1 MLSDQAIKAGIREAK
16 LGAKAIKRF
25 DERGL
30 FILLKP
36 NGSALWRLKY
46 YVGGREKL
54 IGLGAYPDVTLKRA
68 REKRDDARREV
79 ADGVDP
85 SATRKAA
92 KRADANSVEA
102 VAKEWLDGQVSALD
116 AGTLKRHRS
125 RLQRFVFPH
134 VGSSPIAKVTAADLL
149 EILRRIEKSPRR
161 NFSNRET
168 AKRVR
173 QLCGQIWRFGIAT
186 QRADRDISADLRGA
200 LAPPVAKNLPA
211 LTDPTRV
218 GELLRAIHGYAGQP
232 VTMAALKLAPLLF
245 TRPGELRR
253 MEWAELDLDKATWSI
268 PGPKMKMK
276 TPHIVPLSTQ
286 ATVVLREIEPHTGGG
301 KYVFPGLR
309 SATRPMSENTVNG
322 ALRRLGFTGDEHVGH
337 GFRTTASTMLNELG
351 WNPDAIEAQ
360 LAHQD
365 GNAIRRTYNKAK
377 FLDER
382 KRMMQAWADYLDQLR
397 DGGNKVVPIRRSA

>member
-1 MLSDQAIKAGIREAK
+1 MLTDQAIKAGIRD
-16 LGAKAIKRF
+16 AKAAAKALKRF

-36 NGSALWRLKY
+36 NGSALWRFKY
-46 YVGGREKL
+46 YFAGLEKG

-68 REKRDDARREV
+68 REKRDEARSAV
-79 ADGVDP
+79 ADGTDP

-92 KRADANSVEA
+92 KRAEANSVEA
-102 VAKEWLDGQVSALD
+102 VANEWLQGQASGLD
-116 AGTLKRHRS
+116 AGTSKRHRS
-125 RLQRFVFPH
+125 RLQRFVFPYI
-134 VGSSPIAKVTAADLL
+134 GSSPIAKVTAAGLL

-173 QLCGQIWRFGIAT
+173 QLCGQVWRFAIAT
-186 QRADRDISADLRGA
+186 QRADRDISADLRDA
-200 LAPPVAKNLPA
+200 LAPPAAKNLPA
-211 LTDPTRV
+211 LTDPKRV

-245 TRPGELRR
+245 ARPGELRR
-253 MEWAELDLDKATWSI
+253 MEWAELDLEKATWSI

-276 TPHIVPLSTQ
+276 TPHLVPLSTQ
-286 ATVVLREIEPHTGGG
+286 AIAVLRELELHTGGG

-309 SATRPMSENTVNG
+309 SAARPMSENTVNG

-337 GFRTTASTMLNELG
+337 GFRTTASTMLNEL
-351 WNPDAIEAQ
+351 NFSADAIEAQ

-377 FLDER
+377 FLEER
-382 KRMMQAWADYLDQLR
+382 KRMMQFWADYLDQLR
-397 DGGNKVVPIRRSA
+397 DPDNNVVPIRRSA